1 MYVKYLKKKFR
12 VIGNGGDSRWTLIPL
27 VVYLPNQ
34 TRTSVTVEHKRSNKQ
49 HLENCDVDGVG
60 ENYNKR
66 ENGSN
71 RVRIY
76 IFIILHTSS
85 NFSKKFD
92 MADKTSTIPYG
103 VGLVQWPT

>member
-1 MYVKYLKKKFR
+1 MS
-12 VIGNGGDSRWTLIPL
+12 I
-27 VVYLPNQ
+27 
-34 TRTSVTVEHKRSNKQ
+34 TVEHKRSNRQ
-49 HLENCDVDGVG
+49 HLENCDIDGIG
-60 ENYNKR
+60 KNYDKR

-92 MADKTSTIPYG
+92 MADKISTVPYG
-103 VGLVQWPT
+103 AGLVQWPILD